1 MELQLGL
8 ALPSS
13 DGYVRAQQ
21 QQQQQQRRR
30 HGLDL
35 DLNVNGFGGGHGHS
49 CDETMVEAVGSNRFD
64 PGSSFDSGCYYDRS
78 EEEYEYEGQG
88 NHERSV
94 PRTLPL
100 LFGGTQSDE
109 VEGDDDGE
117 RHHHF
122 SGNKESTYLKVTMEG
137 VGIGRKVDLSLHRS
151 LHSLMYTLIN
161 MFGLCYE
168 ESENLKLA
176 YQDRNGEWLLVEN
189 VTWRSFVR
197 SAQRLK
203 LLRTS
208 G

>member
-8 ALPSS
+8 ALPSGG
-13 DGYVRAQQ
+13 GYDRAQQ
-21 QQQQQQRRR
+21 QHHQQQRRHR
-30 HGLDL
+30 HRLDL
-35 DLNVNGFGGGHGHS
+35 DLNVNGFSHGG
-49 CDETMVEAVGSNRFD
+49 CDDDNEAMVEAVGSNRFD
-64 PGSSFDSGCYYDRS
+64 PGPSLEPGYCNRS
-78 EEEYEYEGQG
+78 EEECEYDEQG
-88 NHERSV
+88 NCERSV

-100 LFGGTQSDE
+100 LFGTQNEDE
-109 VEGDDDGE
+109 VGDDGGGGH
-117 RHHHF
+117 HHHF

-151 LHSLMYTLIN
+151 LPSLMYTLVN

-176 YQDRNGEWLLVEN
+176 YQDRDGDWVLAEN

-203 LLRTS
+203 LLRMS

>member
-1 MELQLGL
+1 DGLMELQLGL

-13 DGYVRAQQ
+13 NGYVRAQQ
-21 QQQQQQRRR
+21 QQQQQQRR

-35 DLNVNGFGGGHGHS
+35 DLNMNGSGHG
-49 CDETMVEAVGSNRFD
+49 CDETMEEAVGSNRFD
-64 PGSSFDSGCYYDRS
+64 PGSSLDGYYCNRS
-78 EEEYEYEGQG
+78 EEEEECERGDC
-88 NHERSV
+88 ERSV

-100 LFGGTQSDE
+100 LFGTRNHE
-109 VEGDDDGE
+109 VEEADDDGE
-117 RHHHF
+117 RPHHF
-122 SGNKESTYLKVTMEG
+122 SGHKESTYLKVTMEG
-137 VGIGRKVDLSLHRS
+137 VGIGRKIDLSLHRS

-176 YQDRNGEWLLVEN
+176 YQDRDGDWVFAES

-203 LLRTS
+203 LLRMS